1 VNDNPSAVNKARL
14 IVIDKLA
21 AYRDDPTDERLVEL
35 NEAIGGWHRAVRER
49 VGRAN

>member
-1 VNDNPSAVNKARL
+1 MDKGNYTVQQARL
-14 IVIDKLA
+14 VVIEKLS